1 MSASDV
7 DLAEKVLRETE
18 ATIAAVRPDQLHE
31 PTPCSDYDV
40 ADLIN
45 HLVGWARSFAARFT
59 GDPLAED
66 PNEYHTG
73 ENPALEFHQ
82 AAETIV
88 SAYRTAAEPTE
99 QLPAGFIV
107 MEFLTH
113 GWDLA
118 AAINRSADFPANAAE
133 LGLKTAKDM
142 LKPEYRGSAFLP
154 EFDVRPTAGTVDQL
168 VAFMGRNPGWRPAA

>member
-1 MSASDV
+1 MRTAEV
-7 DLAEKVLRETE
+7 DLAEKVLRETQE
-18 ATIAAVRPDQLHE
+18 IIAAVRPDQMDE

-40 ADLIN
+40 ADLVN
-45 HLVGWARSFAARFT
+45 HLVGWARNFAARFT
-59 GDPLAED
+59 GDLLAEN
-66 PNEYHTG
+66 PNEYRTG
-73 ENPALEFHQ
+73 ADPALEFHQ

-88 SAYRTAAEPTE
+88 DGYRMCAPPTE

-118 AAINRSADFPANAAE
+118 AATNRSANFPAGAAE

-142 LKPEYRGSAFLP
+142 LKPEYRGSAFLS
-154 EFDVRPTAGTVDQL
+154 EFDVLPTAGAVDQL
-168 VAFMGRNPGWRPAA
+168 VAFMGRNPGWRPTA